1 MDLGFSDKV
10 VFITGGGHG
19 IGRAFALNFAAEG
32 AAVAI
37 AELDSQ
43 RAAATVG
50 DIKEQGGKAVALPC
64 DVSDRE
70 QVQAAVSQTL
80 AEYGQLDILINNAV
94 SPNLT
99 GSLEELEDLD
109 WDHNFDVNVK
119 GSFYC
124 FRAVAPYMKERRY
137 GKVVSMASIVGRRGS
152 AEPTS
157 AAYSASKA
165 GIIGL
170 TATMARELGP
180 YNINVNAIAPGSINT
195 PRWRDARNQTQI
207 DRTIQGTALKRLGEA
222 EDIVGMALM
231 LASDHAS
238 FITGQV
244 VTIDGGMLCM

>member
-195 PRWRDARNQTQI
+195 PRWRDARNEAQI

>member
-37 AELDSQ
+37 AELDAQ

-50 DIKEQGGKAVALPC
+50 DIKEQGGKAIALPC

>member
-1 MDLGFSDKV
+1 MDLGFDGKV
-10 VFITGGGHG
+10 VFITGAGHG
-19 IGRAFALNFAAEG
+19 IGRAFALAFAGEG
-32 AAVAI
+32 ASVVI
-37 AELDSQ
+37 AELDRN
-43 RAAATVG
+43 RADATAAE
-50 DIKEQGGKAVALPC
+50 IREQGGSALAVPC
-64 DVSDRE
+64 DVSDRTLVE
-70 QVQAAVSQTL
+70 AAVQRSL
-80 AEYGQLDILINNAV
+80 EEYGRIDILVNNAV

-99 GSLEELEDLD
+99 GSLEELDDED

-124 FRAVAPYMKERRY
+124 FKAVVPHMKERGY

-180 YNINVNAIAPGSINT
+180 FNINVNAIAPGSINT
-195 PRWRDARNQTQI
+195 PRWRDARNEEQI
-207 DRTIQGTALKRLGEA
+207 NRTINGTALKRLGEA
-222 EDIVGMALM
+222 EDIVGMCLM
-231 LASDHAS
+231 LASDRSS
-238 FITGQV
+238 FITGQT

>member
-19 IGRAFALNFAAEG
+19 IGRAFALAFAEEG
-32 AAVAI
+32 AAIAI
-37 AELDSQ
+37 AELDQ
-43 RAAATVG
+43 ERADSTAS
-50 DIKEQGGKAVALPC
+50 DIREGGGIAIAVPC
-64 DVSDRE
+64 DVSDHALVE
-70 QVQAAVSQTL
+70 AAVARTL
-80 AEYGQLDILINNAV
+80 DEYGQIDILINNAV

-99 GSLEELEDLD
+99 GSLEELNDVD
-109 WDHNFDVNVK
+109 WDHNFEVNVK

-124 FRAVAPYMKERRY
+124 FRAVVPHMKERRY

-180 YNINVNAIAPGSINT
+180 YNINVNALAPGSINT
-195 PRWRDARNQTQI
+195 PRWRDARNAEQVN
-207 DRTIQGTALKRLGEA
+207 RTVQGTALKRLGEA
-222 EDIVGMALM
+222 EDIVGMCLM
-231 LASDHAS
+231 LASDRSS
-238 FITGQV
+238 FITGQT

>member
-70 QVQAAVSQTL
+70 QVAAAVSQTL

-195 PRWRDARNQTQI
+195 PRWRDARNEAQI

>member
-1 MDLGFSDKV
+1 MDLGLADKV

-19 IGRAFALNFAAEG
+19 IGRAFAMAFAEEG

-37 AELDSQ
+37 AELDPQ
-43 RAAATVG
+43 RAEATVG
-50 DIKEQGGKAVALPC
+50 EIRERGGSAVAIPT
-64 DVSDRE
+64 DVSDSSLVE
-70 QVQAAVSQTL
+70 AAVARTL
-80 AEYGQLDILINNAV
+80 EEYGRLDILVNNAV

-99 GSLEELEDLD
+99 GSLEELDDVD

-124 FRAVAPYMKERRY
+124 FRAVVPHMKERRY

-180 YNINVNAIAPGSINT
+180 YNINVNAIAP
-195 PRWRDARNQTQI
+195 A
-207 DRTIQGTALKRLGEA
+207 A
-222 EDIVGMALM
+222 
-231 LASDHAS
+231 
-238 FITGQV
+238 
-244 VTIDGGMLCM
+244 

>member
-37 AELDSQ
+37 AELDAQ

-70 QVQAAVSQTL
+70 QVAAAVSQTL

>member
-37 AELDSQ
+37 AELDAQ

-195 PRWRDARNQTQI
+195 PRWRDARNDAQI

>member
-37 AELDSQ
+37 AELDAQ

-195 PRWRDARNQTQI
+195 PRWRDARNEAQI

>member
-19 IGRAFALNFAAEG
+19 IGRAFAFAFAGEG
-32 AAVAI
+32 ASVAV
-37 AELDSQ
+37 AELDPQ
-43 RAAATVG
+43 RADTTVS
-50 DIKEQGGKAVALPC
+50 DIREQGGKAIAVPC
-64 DVSDRE
+64 DVSDRALVE
-70 QVQAAVSQTL
+70 SATVRTL
-80 AEYGQLDILINNAV
+80 DEYGQVDILINNAV

-99 GSLEELEDLD
+99 GSLGELDDVD

-124 FRAVAPYMKERRY
+124 FRAVVPHMKERRY

-195 PRWRDARNQTQI
+195 PRWREARNDEQVY
-207 DRTIQGTALKRLGEA
+207 RTVQATALKRLGEA
-222 EDIVGMALM
+222 EDIVGMCLM
-231 LASDHAS
+231 LASDRSS

>member
-1 MDLGFSDKV
+1 MDMGLANKV

-19 IGRAFALNFAAEG
+19 IGRAFAMAFAEEG
-32 AAVAI
+32 ASVAI

-43 RAAATVG
+43 RADSTVS
-50 DIKEQGGKAVALPC
+50 DIREQGGSAIAVPC
-64 DVSDRE
+64 DVSDSAL
-70 QVQAAVSQTL
+70 VQGAVTTTL
-80 AEYGQLDILINNAV
+80 ESYGQIDILVNNAV

-99 GSLEELEDLD
+99 GSLEELDDVD

-124 FRAVAPYMKERRY
+124 FRSVVPHMKERRY

-180 YNINVNAIAPGSINT
+180 YNINVNAIAP
-195 PRWRDARNQTQI
+195 A
-207 DRTIQGTALKRLGEA
+207 A
-222 EDIVGMALM
+222 
-231 LASDHAS
+231 
-238 FITGQV
+238 
-244 VTIDGGMLCM
+244 

>member
-1 MDLGFSDKV
+1 MDLGLSDKA

-19 IGRAFALNFAAEG
+19 IGRAFALNFAEEG
-32 AAVAI
+32 AAVAL
-37 AELDSQ
+37 AEIDPQ
-43 RAAATVG
+43 RAAATVAA
-50 DIKEQGGKAVALPC
+50 IKERGGQAVALPC
-64 DVSDRE
+64 DVSDRA
-70 QVQAAVSQTL
+70 QVDAAVAAAS
-80 AEYGQLDILINNAV
+80 AEYGQVDILINNAV

-99 GSLEELEDLD
+99 GALAELADAD
-109 WDHNFDVNVK
+109 WEHNFAVNVK

-124 FRAVAPYMKERRY
+124 IRAVAPQMKARRY
-137 GKVVSMASIVGRRGS
+137 GKIVSMASIVGRRGS

-170 TATMARELGP
+170 TATTARELGP
-180 YNINVNAIAPGSINT
+180 HNINVNAIAPGSIDT
-195 PRWRDARNQTQI
+195 PRWREARNPAQI

-222 EDIVGMALM
+222 EDIVGMALL
-231 LASDHAS
+231 LASDRAA

>member
-10 VFITGGGHG
+10 VLITGGGHG
-19 IGRAFALNFAAEG
+19 IGRAFAWNFAAEG

-37 AELDSQ
+37 AELDPQ
-43 RAAATVG
+43 RAAATAG
-50 DIKEQGGKAVALPC
+50 AIREGGGQAIALPC

-70 QVQAAVSQTL
+70 QVEAAVSQIL
-80 AEYGQLDILINNAV
+80 AEYGRLDVLINNAV

-99 GSLEELEDLD
+99 GSLEELADLD
-109 WDHNFDVNVK
+109 WDHNFAVNVK

-124 FRAVAPYMKERRY
+124 FRAVAPHMKERRY

-195 PRWRDARNQTQI
+195 PRWRDARSQAQI

-222 EDIVGMALM
+222 EDIVGMALL
-231 LASDHAS
+231 LASDRSS

>member
-1 MDLGFSDKV
+1 MDLGLSDKV

-32 AAVAI
+32 AAVAL
-37 AELDSQ
+37 AELDPQ
-43 RAAATVG
+43 RAAATAAA
-50 DIKEQGGKAVALPC
+50 IRESGGQALAIPC
-64 DVSDRE
+64 DVSDQE
-70 QVQAAVSQTL
+70 QVAAAATRATS
-80 AEYGQLDILINNAV
+80 EYGQLDILINNAV

-99 GSLEELEDLD
+99 GALD
-109 WDHNFDVNVK
+109 EMTDADWEHNFAVNVK

-124 FRAVAPYMKERRY
+124 IRAVAPRMKARRY
-137 GKVVSMASIVGRRGS
+137 GKIVNMASIVGRRGS

-180 YNINVNAIAPGSINT
+180 HNINVNAIAPGSINT
-195 PRWRDARNQTQI
+195 PRWREARNPAQI

-222 EDIVGMALM
+222 EDIVGMALL
-231 LASDHAS
+231 LASDRAA

>member
-37 AELDSQ
+37 AELDAQ

-50 DIKEQGGKAVALPC
+50 DIKEQGGKAIALPC

-70 QVQAAVSQTL
+70 QVAAAVSQTL

-195 PRWRDARNQTQI
+195 PRWRDARNEAQI

>member
-19 IGRAFALNFAAEG
+19 IGRAFALAFAEEG
-32 AAVAI
+32 ASVAI
-37 AELDSQ
+37 AELDQ
-43 RAAATVG
+43 MRADTTAG
-50 DIKEQGGKAVALPC
+50 DIREQGGNAIAVPC
-64 DVSDRE
+64 DVSDRALVE
-70 QVQAAVSQTL
+70 AAVARTL
-80 AEYGQLDILINNAV
+80 EEYGKIDVLVNNAV

-99 GSLEELEDLD
+99 GSLEELDDVD

-124 FRAVAPYMKERRY
+124 FRAVVPHMKERRY

-195 PRWRDARNQTQI
+195 PRWRDARNEEQVN
-207 DRTIQGTALKRLGEA
+207 RTVQATALKRLGEA
-222 EDIVGMALM
+222 EDIVGMCLM
-231 LASDHAS
+231 LASDRSS
-238 FITGQV
+238 FITGQT

>member
-37 AELDSQ
+37 AELDAQ

>member
-1 MDLGFSDKV
+1 MDLGLSAKT

-32 AAVAI
+32 AAVAL
-37 AELDSQ
+37 AELDPQ
-43 RAAATVG
+43 RAAATAAA
-50 DIKEQGGKAVALPC
+50 IRENGGQALAVPC

-70 QVQAAVSQTL
+70 QVAAAVARATS
-80 AEYGQLDILINNAV
+80 EYGPVDILINNAV

-99 GSLEELEDLD
+99 GSLDEMTDVD
-109 WDHNFDVNVK
+109 WEHNFAVNVK

-124 FRAVAPYMKERRY
+124 IRAVAPQMKARRY
-137 GKVVSMASIVGRRGS
+137 GKIVNMASIVGRRGS

-165 GIIGL
+165 GVIGL

-180 YNINVNAIAPGSINT
+180 HNINVNAIAPGSINT
-195 PRWRDARNQTQI
+195 PRWREARNPAQI

-222 EDIVGMALM
+222 EDIVGMALL
-231 LASDHAS
+231 LASDRAA

>member
-19 IGRAFALNFAAEG
+19 IGRAFALEFAAEG
-32 AAVAI
+32 ASVAI
-37 AELDSQ
+37 AELDPH
-43 RAAATVG
+43 RAAGTAAEIQERGGQALAVPA
-50 DIKEQGGKAVALPC
+50 DISDPDQVDAAVA
-64 DVSDRE
+64 
-70 QVQAAVSQTL
+70 QTL
-80 AEYGQLDILINNAV
+80 TRFGQLDILINNAV

-99 GSLEELEDLD
+99 GSLSELDAAD
-109 WDHNFDVNVK
+109 WDHNFAVNVK

-124 FRAVAPYMKERRY
+124 IRAVAPSMQERRY
-137 GKVVSMASIVGRRGS
+137 GKIVSMASIVGRRGS
-152 AEPTS
+152 AEPAS

-170 TATMARELGP
+170 TATTARELGP

-195 PRWRDARNQTQI
+195 PRWRDARTPAQI
-207 DRTIQGTALKRLGEA
+207 DRTIQATALKRLGEP
-222 EDIVGMALM
+222 EDIVATALL
-231 LASDHAS
+231 LASDRAS

>member
-37 AELDSQ
+37 AELDGQ

>member
-1 MDLGFSDKV
+1 MDLGLAEKV

-19 IGRAFALNFAAEG
+19 IGRAFALAFAEEG
-32 AAVAI
+32 ASVAI
-37 AELDSQ
+37 AEMDPQ
-43 RAAATVG
+43 RAESTVG
-50 DIKEQGGKAVALPC
+50 EIREGGSRALSVPC
-64 DVSDRE
+64 DVSNRGL
-70 QVQAAVSQTL
+70 VAGAVERTL
-80 AEYGQLDILINNAV
+80 EEYGRIDILINNAV

-99 GSLEELEDLD
+99 GSLEELEDVD

-124 FRAVAPYMKERRY
+124 FQTVVPHMKERRY

-180 YNINVNAIAPGSINT
+180 HNINVNAIAPGSINT
-195 PRWRDARNQTQI
+195 PRWRDARNQAQV
-207 DRTIQGTALKRLGEA
+207 DRTIQATALKRLGEA
-222 EDIVGMALM
+222 ADIVGMALM
-231 LASDHAS
+231 LSSDRSS

>member
-19 IGRAFALNFAAEG
+19 IGRAFALAFAEEG
-32 AAVAI
+32 AAVAT
-37 AELDSQ
+37 AELDPQ
-43 RAAATVG
+43 RADGAVG
-50 DIKEQGGKAVALPC
+50 DIREREGKDLAIPC
-64 DVSDRE
+64 DVSDRG
-70 QVQAAVSQTL
+70 QVEAAVARTI
-80 AEYGQLDILINNAV
+80 AEYGQVDILINNAV

-99 GSLEELEDLD
+99 GTLEELDDVD

-124 FRAVAPYMKERRY
+124 FRTVAPHMKERRY

-152 AEPTS
+152 AAPTS

-170 TATMARELGP
+170 TSTMARELGP

-195 PRWRDARNQTQI
+195 PRWRDARNDEQI
-207 DRTIQGTALKRLGEA
+207 DRTVQSTALKRLGEA
-222 EDIVGMALM
+222 EGIVGMALL
-231 LASDHAS
+231 LASDRSS

-244 VTIDGGMLCM
+244 VIIDGGMLCM

>member
-10 VFITGGGHG
+10 VLITGGGHG
-19 IGRAFALNFAAEG
+19 IGRAFACNFAAEG

-37 AELDSQ
+37 AELDPQ
-43 RAAATVG
+43 RAAATAG
-50 DIKEQGGKAVALPC
+50 AIREGGGQAIAFPC

-70 QVQAAVSQTL
+70 QVEAAVSQTL
-80 AEYGQLDILINNAV
+80 AEYGRLDVLINNAV

-99 GSLEELEDLD
+99 GSLEELADVD
-109 WDHNFDVNVK
+109 WDHNFAVNVK

-124 FRAVAPYMKERRY
+124 FRAVVPHMRERRY

-195 PRWRDARNQTQI
+195 PRWRDARSQAQI

-222 EDIVGMALM
+222 EDIVGMALL
-231 LASDHAS
+231 LASDRSS

>member
-1 MDLGFSDKV
+1 MDLGFSGKV

-19 IGRAFALNFAAEG
+19 IGRAFALAFAEEG
-32 AAVAI
+32 AAIAI
-37 AELDSQ
+37 AELDQ
-43 RAAATVG
+43 RRADTTVG
-50 DIKEQGGKAVALPC
+50 DIREQGGKAIAVPC
-64 DVSDRE
+64 DVSDRALVE
-70 QVQAAVSQTL
+70 AAVARTL
-80 AEYGQLDILINNAV
+80 EEYGQIDILVNNAV

-99 GSLEELEDLD
+99 GSLEELEDSD

-124 FRAVAPYMKERRY
+124 FKSVVPHMKERRY

-180 YNINVNAIAPGSINT
+180 FNINVNAIAPGSINT
-195 PRWRDARNQTQI
+195 PRWRDARNEEQVN
-207 DRTIQGTALKRLGEA
+207 RTVQGTALKRLGEA
-222 EDIVGMALM
+222 EDIVGMCLM
-231 LASDHAS
+231 LASDRSS
-238 FITGQV
+238 FITGQT

>member
-1 MDLGFSDKV
+1 MDLGLAEKV

-19 IGRAFALNFAAEG
+19 IGRAFALAFASEG
-32 AAVAI
+32 ASVAI
-37 AELDSQ
+37 AELDTQ
-43 RAAATVG
+43 RAETTVG
-50 DIKEQGGKAVALPC
+50 DIREQGGNAIAIPT
-64 DVSDRE
+64 DVSDRSLVE
-70 QVQAAVSQTL
+70 AAVSRTL
-80 AEYGQLDILINNAV
+80 GEYGRVDVLVNNAV

-124 FRAVAPYMKERRY
+124 FRAVAPHMKERRY

-170 TATMARELGP
+170 NATMARELGP

-195 PRWRDARNQTQI
+195 PRWRDARNDEQVN
-207 DRTIQGTALKRLGEA
+207 RTINATALKRLGEA
-222 EDIVGMALM
+222 EDIVGMCLM
-231 LASDHAS
+231 LASDRSS